1 MSSRYEARLAR
12 PRSVLQ
18 IRGTPVVTVLIG
30 SMLPALLPIVAQ
42 TPLLP
47 PFGFMIF
54 IAWRL
59 LRADIWPLWI
69 GLPLG
74 LFDDIMSGQPIGS
87 AVFLWTVVLL
97 GLEMESRRHF
107 WRDYRHDWLSAAAAI
122 VFVLLGGWL
131 FVAIGGHGGP
141 VVQILPQIAYSIGLF
156 PLVVRICAVLDRW
169 RLP

>member
-1 MSSRYEARLAR
+1 MNGRSESRLAR
-12 PRSVLQ
+12 DRHVLH

-30 SMLPALLPIVAQ
+30 SMLPSLLPIIAQ

-54 IAWRL
+54 MAWRL

-74 LFDDIMSGQPIGS
+74 LFDDMMSGAPAGS
-87 AVFLWTVVLL
+87 AVFLWTPVLL
-97 GLEMESRRHF
+97 ALEVDSTRHF
-107 WRDYRHDWLSAAAAI
+107 WRDYRHDWITAALG
-122 VFVLLGGWL
+122 VTFVLFFGWL
-131 FVAIGGHGGP
+131 FVSIGGHGGP
-141 VVQILPQIAYSIGLF
+141 VVQIIPQIAYSIALF
-156 PLVVRICAVLDRW
+156 PLVVRMCAALDRW

>member
-1 MSSRYEARLAR
+1 VNGRSEARLAR
-12 PRSVLQ
+12 PRHVLH
-18 IRGTPVVTVLIG
+18 IRGTPIATVLLG

-42 TPLLP
+42 APLLP

-87 AVFLWTVVLL
+87 AVLLWTIVLL
-97 GLEMESRRHF
+97 GFEVESQRHF
-107 WRDYRHDWLSAAAAI
+107 WRDYRHDWLSASVAI
-122 VFVLLGGWL
+122 AFVLFGGWL
-131 FVAIGGHGGP
+131 FVWASGHGGP
-141 VVQILPQIAYSIGLF
+141 AIQILPQIAIGIGLF
-156 PLVVRICAVLDRW
+156 PFVVRICAVLDRW